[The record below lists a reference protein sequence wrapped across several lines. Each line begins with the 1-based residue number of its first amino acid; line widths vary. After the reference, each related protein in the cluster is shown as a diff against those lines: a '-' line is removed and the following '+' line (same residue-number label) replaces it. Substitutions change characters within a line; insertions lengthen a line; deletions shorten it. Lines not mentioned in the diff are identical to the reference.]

1 MNTKL
6 IIWILGIF
14 LGAIVIAILWY
25 VVFAPKAPPPPPP
38 LSTGTLP
45 ISGSIRPTPSTS
57 SPSAT
62 TTQGEPAVEITT
74 YGGNIVLAK
83 DFIHNGTTINDT
95 ANSGWYLLAG
105 NLGYCTADPK
115 QCQAAPANN
124 FSVYYDSAV
133 QSFIITLT
141 EEPLGQ
147 ARSDAEQFLLATL
160 GLTQSQMCSLSYLIG
175 VTKYVSEQYAGKNIG
190 FSFCPGATTLP
201 K

>member
-6 IIWILGIF
+6 IIWIVGVF
-14 LGAIVIAILWY
+14 LGVIVVAVLWY
-25 VVFAPKAPPPPPP
+25 VVFAPKATPPPP
-38 LSTGTLP
+38 LSTGGTLP

-62 TTQGEPAVEITT
+62 TTQGESVMEITT
-74 YGGNIVLAK
+74 YGGNTVLAK

-95 ANSGWYLLAG
+95 ANNGRYLLAG
-105 NLGYCTADPK
+105 NLGYCISDPN
-115 QCQAAPANN
+115 QCQAAPAKN

-147 ARSDAEQFLLATL
+147 ARNDAEQFLFATL
-160 GLTQSQMCSLSYLIG
+160 GLTQSQMCSLNYLVG
-175 VTKYVSEQYAGKNIG
+175 VTKYVSDQYAGKNIG